1 MSLYK
6 KEIQELHTQNK
17 STESLH
23 NIVATS
29 LETAYSWA
37 WSQTSFII
45 TSVKSNLVSS
55 SSSSS
60 YRKDNTVNV
69 NCYSEQN
76 KFKNIVQYE
85 CIFNKINFQII
96 QTYLKHSTNNCQ
108 LTPPYWLL
116 AWLQSIV
123 HNDETMKS
131 DTIENEAN
139 YQYLNH
145 WKYITPFISLYQ
157 DELISAGNQLLTN
170 NFQSSRKE
178 ITTSCLSTPVKQILQ
193 KILVSCKFL
202 VC

>member
-45 TSVKSNLVSS
+45 TSVKSNLVS

-139 YQYLNH
+139 YQYLNY